1 MTDNNKTAQAND
13 QISDEQLQDVTGGN
27 KIQKKRLE
35 QLNTHDSSKSVE
47 DIQATRLEQL
57 DTHDS
62 SK

>member
-1 MTDNNKTAQAND
+1 MAENTNNPQKDEA
-13 QISDEQLQDVTGGN
+13 ISDDQLKNVSGGN
-27 KIQKKRLE
+27 KIQKQRLE

-47 DIQATRLEQL
+47 NIQAERLNQL